1 MYNVAAITVF
11 FNQSSYNVVESDGSV
26 QLVLVLSNSSSTDI
40 TINIFNNNGS
50 AFGEYC
56 Y

>member
-11 FNQSSYNVVESDGSV
+11 FNQSSYNAVESDGSV
-26 QLVLVLSNSSSTDI
+26 QLVLALSNSSSTDI
-40 TINIFNNNGS
+40 IINIFDNNSS